1 MRVKDYFVA
10 AALLLWSALVLAQP
24 TTFSPD
30 KEVNVTLA
38 QDGTSLTVTSEGK
51 SRSIT
56 ETISFETEKTLNIEI
71 NDFNFDGLKDFS
83 VWYVDDGMGT
93 YTIHR
98 VFIYQSAD
106 ESFKELAPACGDE
119 FLNLKLNSLKKVLSS
134 TYYEGNVPKS
144 CVTKPSGK

>member
-1 MRVKDYFVA
+1 M
-10 AALLLWSALVLAQP
+10 LLWSALVLAQP

-30 KEVNVTLA
+30 KEVNVTLV
-38 QDGTSLTVTSEGK
+38 QDGTSLTVTSKGK

-56 ETISFETEKTLNIEI
+56 ETISFETEKALNIEI

-98 VFIYQSAD
+98 VFIYQPAD
-106 ESFKELAPACGDE
+106 GSFKELAPACGDE